1 MIKADVL
8 VIGGGFA
15 GLSTAY
21 YLAKKGTK
29 NIVVIEG
36 EKKLGGHSS
45 GRNAGMI
52 RQAIAEPVTARLAKK
67 GRDTLARLEKKFWRD
82 IGFKPNGSLL
92 LSGPKGLDELKATH
106 KTLAKIGVASR
117 WLRREEAERKVPIL
131 KGAKFSRALF
141 CPSDALVRIQALL
154 RGFLKAFSFYGVP
167 VLCGLKVQTIERKEG
182 GFLVRTGQRTFF
194 AKKIVN
200 AAGAAAGL
208 IGEKAGAFSVPLT
221 PYRRHL
227 FQSGFFRGEAAN
239 WPFVWDVTHNF
250 YFRPVGSSLLLS
262 PCDRVAVTKHY
273 AAEGREKMDLH
284 MKELLFRKMKA
295 SRADFRGLR
304 IKEGKSGLRT
314 MAPDGRFVIGEDPK
328 LKNFYWVAGL
338 GGHGVTTCFSVGEF
352 AAASILGKKRD
363 KDLVRALSPK
373 RFTRSRG

>member
-1 MIKADVL
+1 MIKTDVL

-21 YLAKKGTK
+21 CLSKKGLK

-67 GRDTLARLEKKFWRD
+67 GRDALARLEKTCWKD
-82 IGFKPNGSLL
+82 IDFKPNGSLL
-92 LSGPKGLDELKATH
+92 LSGTKGLEELKATR
-106 KTLAKIGVASR
+106 KTLVKIGVVSR
-117 WLRREEAERKVPIL
+117 WLSREEAERKVPIL
-131 KGAKFSRALF
+131 KGAQFSHALF

-154 RGFLKAFSFYGVP
+154 RGFLKALSFYRIP
-167 VLCGLKVQTIERKEG
+167 VHCGLKVRTIERG
-182 GFLVRTGQRTFF
+182 ADGFVVRAGQRVFF
-194 AKKIVN
+194 TRRIVN

-208 IGEKAGAFSVPLT
+208 IAEKAGALRVPLV

-227 FQSGFFRGEAAN
+227 FQSAPFRIGAHK

-250 YFRPVGSSLLLS
+250 YFRPVGPSLLLS
-262 PCDRVAVTKHY
+262 PCDRVPVTKRY
-273 AAEGREKMDLH
+273 AAEGREKMDVH
-284 MKELLFRKMKA
+284 MKEVLFRKMKA

-352 AAASILGKKRD
+352 AADSILGKKRE
-363 KDLVRALSPK
+363 KFLVKALSPG
-373 RFTRSRG
+373 RFA